1 MRKCFGLFL
10 LVVSL
15 LCFFSFQE
23 SNGADSLGT
32 SYVNSF
38 DIYPREVKIS
48 DNPVDITFTLNFAD
62 ANNESGSKILPLQK
76 EPQALFRNTVPNS
89 NQNIIV
95 NFFKQKTNG
104 VYVGSARIVNES
116 YHGLWVLDNLRLTDR
131 NMNILD
137 LKNEL
142 EKDKFPMDFVVK
154 QSGFRSIIFGSIGLG
169 VLVLLIM
176 SALYWWWSGGKWPN
190 HIYRSDDSGA
200 SSASKAQL
208 LLWTVVAIFSY
219 TVIYADRVLNH
230 NTFDVPTEIPS
241 NLLVAMGLS
250 AGTTLAAKVV
260 SGTQIRSG
268 KAQKQEED
276 SKGGI
281 LLNDD
286 GEPDLSKIQM
296 MAWTFL
302 AVGVYLISVL
312 KVISI
317 SFQVP
322 DLPDIN
328 PTLLALMG
336 IGEIAYV
343 GKKAVTEDD
352 PRAPRLSTI
361 SPERGSIGSE
371 VILTGLNFGEEQ
383 GGSQILFD
391 GKPIPE
397 IPKNDW
403 GNTQIKF
410 KIPDEVAGEKMAPRK
425 TEVSLMV
432 KDKQSPNPKVLE
444 VIDPEAPYLD
454 GVDPSKGPV
463 GSDVILTGLNFGD
476 NQDTGQILI
485 DGDSVEKSDITKW
498 IDTEIRFKIP
508 AEIAG
513 TKLTPPPLK
522 SKMINISLKVNG
534 IESQNTKPFEV
545 ERDN

>member
-1 MRKCFGLFL
+1 
-10 LVVSL
+10 V
-15 LCFFSFQE
+15 
-23 SNGADSLGT
+23 NG
-32 SYVNSF
+32 F
-38 DIYPREVKIS
+38 DIYPQEVKTS
-48 DNPVDITFTLNFAD
+48 DTPLNITFTLNFAD

-190 HIYRSDDSGA
+190 HIYKSDDSGA

-260 SGTQIRSG
+260 SGTKIRSG
-268 KAQKQEED
+268 KAQKQEEN

-336 IGEIAYV
+336 IGELAYV

-352 PRAPRLSTI
+352 PSAPRLSTI
-361 SPERGSIGSE
+361 SPERESIGRE
-371 VILTGLNFGEEQ
+371 VILTGLNFGEER
-383 GGSQILFD
+383 GGSQILFA

-397 IPKNDW
+397 SSIIHW

-410 KIPDEVAGEKMAPRK
+410 KIPDKVAGEKMAPRM
-425 TEVSLMV
+425 TEVSLIV

-444 VIDPEAPYLD
+444 VIDPKAPYLD

-498 IDTEIRFKIP
+498 IKTEIRFKIP

>member
-1 MRKCFGLFL
+1 
-10 LVVSL
+10 
-15 LCFFSFQE
+15 
-23 SNGADSLGT
+23 
-32 SYVNSF
+32 
-38 DIYPREVKIS
+38 
-48 DNPVDITFTLNFAD
+48 
-62 ANNESGSKILPLQK
+62 
-76 EPQALFRNTVPNS
+76 
-89 NQNIIV
+89 
-95 NFFKQKTNG
+95 
-104 VYVGSARIVNES
+104 
-116 YHGLWVLDNLRLTDR
+116 
-131 NMNILD
+131 
-137 LKNEL
+137 
-142 EKDKFPMDFVVK
+142 
-154 QSGFRSIIFGSIGLG
+154 
-169 VLVLLIM
+169 
-176 SALYWWWSGGKWPN
+176 
-190 HIYRSDDSGA
+190 
-200 SSASKAQL
+200 
-208 LLWTVVAIFSY
+208 
-219 TVIYADRVLNH
+219 
-230 NTFDVPTEIPS
+230 
-241 NLLVAMGLS
+241 
-250 AGTTLAAKVV
+250 
-260 SGTQIRSG
+260 
-268 KAQKQEED
+268 
-276 SKGGI
+276 
-281 LLNDD
+281 
-286 GEPDLSKIQM
+286 
-296 MAWTFL
+296 
-302 AVGVYLISVL
+302 VL

-463 GSDVILTGLNFGD
+463 GSDVILTGLKFGD
-476 NQDTGQILI
+476 NQDAGQILI

-498 IDTEIRFKIP
+498 IPKEIRFKMDCTP
-508 AEIAG
+508 DSRQLVKQRYLKQTPLQTVLEIYSQELNAASSCC
-513 TKLTPPPLK
+513 TP
-522 SKMINISLKVNG
+522 
-534 IESQNTKPFEV
+534 SQ
-545 ERDN
+545 

>member
-1 MRKCFGLFL
+1 
-10 LVVSL
+10 V
-15 LCFFSFQE
+15 
-23 SNGADSLGT
+23 NG
-32 SYVNSF
+32 F

-48 DNPVDITFTLNFAD
+48 DNPIDITFTLNFAD

-95 NFFKQKTNG
+95 NFTKQKMNGVYVNG

-137 LKNEL
+137 LKNELEKQNGL

-328 PTLLALMG
+328 PTLLW
-336 IGEIAYV
+336 
-343 GKKAVTEDD
+343 T
-352 PRAPRLSTI
+352 APLI
-361 SPERGSIGSE
+361 
-371 VILTGLNFGEEQ
+371 
-383 GGSQILFD
+383 
-391 GKPIPE
+391 
-397 IPKNDW
+397 
-403 GNTQIKF
+403 
-410 KIPDEVAGEKMAPRK
+410 
-425 TEVSLMV
+425 
-432 KDKQSPNPKVLE
+432 
-444 VIDPEAPYLD
+444 
-454 GVDPSKGPV
+454 VDS
-463 GSDVILTGLNFGD
+463 
-476 NQDTGQILI
+476 
-485 DGDSVEKSDITKW
+485 
-498 IDTEIRFKIP
+498 
-508 AEIAG
+508 
-513 TKLTPPPLK
+513 
-522 SKMINISLKVNG
+522 
-534 IESQNTKPFEV
+534 
-545 ERDN
+545 